1 MVKLLIKL
9 KNMFHIWRQVQPLRV
24 FSIFWTKSNFCLHI
38 AECANIAKIFWR
50 YLPPVIKKKNVFTL
64 LCDAPDQKEVIYGI
78 MVPHCKDCGSAQLL
92 QGIAIV
98 GAVIMPH
105 NIYLHSALVQSRDI
119 NREKPKEIK
128 LGNQNKIAHFKEP
141 LRWLKF

>member
-1 MVKLLIKL
+1 
-9 KNMFHIWRQVQPLRV
+9 
-24 FSIFWTKSNFCLHI
+24 
-38 AECANIAKIFWR
+38 
-50 YLPPVIKKKNVFTL
+50 
-64 LCDAPDQKEVIYGI
+64 

-141 LRWLKF
+141 LRWLKFSSLKIVPPTSTPTNHLWKPPIMETH